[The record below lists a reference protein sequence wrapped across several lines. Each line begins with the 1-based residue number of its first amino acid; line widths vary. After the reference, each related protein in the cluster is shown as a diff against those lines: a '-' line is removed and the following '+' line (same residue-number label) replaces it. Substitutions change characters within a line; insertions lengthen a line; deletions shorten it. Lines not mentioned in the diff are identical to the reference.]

1 MSYLARTMRVDR
13 ALFAPSLISIGEVA
27 KRRAHHGE
35 ENDDV
40 LDYRFN
46 GRSRIASRAAVVGA
60 RYSSACAG
68 AQRRK
73 GTLTFLE
80 TGVDVSVGDLAS
92 PDSIRAAIRPA
103 GFMSNLLAWA
113 HSIKTEGVVRSST
126 ADGRRPFIHS
136 ELGGRN

>member
-1 MSYLARTMRVDR
+1 MRVDR
-13 ALFAPSLISIGEVA
+13 ALFAPGLISIGEVA

-80 TGVDVSVGDLAS
+80 TGVDVSVNDLAS
-92 PDSIRAAIRPA
+92 PDSIRAAIR
-103 GFMSNLLAWA
+103 
-113 HSIKTEGVVRSST
+113 
-126 ADGRRPFIHS
+126 GRTPYFS
-136 ELGGRN
+136 